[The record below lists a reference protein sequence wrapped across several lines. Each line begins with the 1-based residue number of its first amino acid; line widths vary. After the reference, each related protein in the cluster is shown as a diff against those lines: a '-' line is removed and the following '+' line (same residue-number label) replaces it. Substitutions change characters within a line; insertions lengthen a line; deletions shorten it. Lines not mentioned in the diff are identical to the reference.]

1 MDVLTP
7 MATSPS
13 PTAVRRSLARGLAW
27 FTPAS
32 LVANQMSE
40 LLQFPEIG
48 AALLYVPYALL
59 AAALVVAPR
68 RDWIWYILA
77 AVLAH
82 VATHWPRWSLS
93 WVLLANLANVA
104 RGLTAAVLLR
114 WLCGGTP
121 RINSLKAL
129 LRFAAAA
136 VFAAPAV
143 GATLGAANVMLHGAA
158 RSYGSPWAAWFMSNA
173 LTGLTLLP
181 AVIYAIAYVAD
192 RRSRDQGRPRYVEG
206 ALLGAALAAT
216 CAMAFLLPGVRYW
229 HSVLPLYAP
238 LPVLIWAAW
247 RFGAG
252 VASAALSATAIA
264 AIVGMD
270 HGTGPFSAWRD
281 TDVLGL
287 QLFVLLTS
295 VPVLCVAA
303 MATARRD
310 AETLYRSLLASLAD
324 HVAILD
330 AKGVVLEV
338 NDSWRRFAE
347 RPGSETFHR
356 AVEGDDYEDT
366 CRASAAAG
374 SGAAA
379 RTLEGLTTV
388 LGREAR
394 RFELEYDCDHQGS
407 HERYAVHVQALER
420 AGGGA
425 VVTRTNMTA
434 RLQAQRELEEQRLEV
449 SHLARVSVLGQLSG
463 ALAHELNQPLSSISN
478 NAEAALLLL
487 NRRPG
492 DLDEI
497 RAILRDIVDDDQR
510 AAQVIRRLS
519 ALLKRGETH
528 LAPLEIGELVTDALE
543 LAHGALVARRVTAE
557 TELACRLPLVLGDR
571 VQLLQVLLNLILN
584 ACEAMSDSLADRRL
598 VIAVSAR
605 ETGHVHV
612 AISDH
617 GPGIPTELIERLFE
631 PFVTTKPQSL
641 GLGLSISR
649 TIVAAHGGRLWAE
662 NNQDGGA
669 TIHCLLPTAP
679 FE

>member
-1 MDVLTP
+1 MDVLNAP
-7 MATSPS
+7 PGASATS
-13 PTAVRRSLARGLAW
+13 RSLARGLLW
-27 FTPAS
+27 FTPAL
-32 LVANQMSE
+32 LVANLASE
-40 LLQFPEIG
+40 LLRFPEIG
-48 AALLYVPYALL
+48 AAVMYAPYALL
-59 AAALVVAPR
+59 AAALVAVPR
-68 RDWIWYILA
+68 RHWLWYILA
-77 AVLAH
+77 AVFAH
-82 VATHWPRWSLS
+82 VVTHWPGWSVS
-93 WVLLANLANVA
+93 WVLLANVANVA
-104 RGLTAAVLLR
+104 RALTAALLLR
-114 WLCGGTP
+114 WLLGAAP
-121 RINSLKAL
+121 RIDSLGKL
-129 LRFAAAA
+129 LRFIAGA
-136 VFAAPAV
+136 VLAAPAV

-158 RSYGSPWAAWFMSNA
+158 TSYGRPWAAWFMSSA

-181 AVIYAIAYVAD
+181 AVIYAIAYMTD
-192 RRSRDQGRPRYVEG
+192 RPTVDQGRSRRVEG
-206 ALLGAALAAT
+206 ALLGATLAAI
-216 CAMAFLLPGVRYW
+216 CAVSFLLPGVRYW
-229 HSVLPLYAP
+229 HSVVPLYAT

-247 RFGAG
+247 RFGTG

-295 VPVLCVAA
+295 VPVLSVAA
-303 MATARRD
+303 MASARRE
-310 AETLYRSLLASLAD
+310 AVALYRSLLSSLAD
-324 HVAILD
+324 QVAIVD

-347 RPGSETFHR
+347 RPGGDTFHR
-356 AVEGDDYEDT
+356 VLEGDDYEDT

-394 RFELEYDCDHQGS
+394 RFELEYDCDHHGS

-420 AGGGA
+420 ANGGA
-425 VVTRTNMTA
+425 VVTRTNMTP

-519 ALLKRGETH
+519 ALLKRGETR
-528 LAPLEIGELVTDALE
+528 LAPLAIGELVTDALE
-543 LAHGALVARRVTAE
+543 LAHGELVARRVTAT
-557 TELACRLPLVLGDR
+557 TELARRLPLVMGDR

-584 ACEAMSDSLADRRL
+584 GCEAMSAVPAAERKL
-598 VIAVSAR
+598 VIAVTAR
-605 ETGHVHV
+605 ETDHVHV
-612 AISDH
+612 AIRDR
-617 GPGIPTELIERLFE
+617 GPGIPAELIERLFE

-662 NNQDGGA
+662 NTPGGGA
-669 TIHCLLPTAP
+669 TLHCLLPTAP
-679 FE
+679 YA